1 MSSNVSSKVT
11 LNLIRDRE
19 DFIENIRELK
29 PKEKTK
35 LLYLMEKEYQFYRTR
50 VLKTYNSPIIYE
62 WAILDQTLRENEP
75 CLLLHG
81 NISSIRGNYRTKVK
95 TFFQDIGY

>member
-1 MSSNVSSKVT
+1 MSSNISPNVT
-11 LNLIRDRE
+11 LNLIRDSE

-29 PKEKTK
+29 PREKTK

-50 VLKTYNSPIIYE
+50 VLKTYNSHIIYE
-62 WAILDQTLRENEP
+62 WAILDQILRENEP

-81 NISSIRGNYRTKVK
+81 NISSIKGNYRTKVK
-95 TFFQDIGY
+95 TFFRDIDY

>member
-1 MSSNVSSKVT
+1 MSSSTSSKIT
-11 LNLIRDRE
+11 LNLIRDSE

-35 LLYLMEKEYQFYRTR
+35 LLYLMEKEYQFYRVR
-50 VLKTYNSPIIYE
+50 VLNTDNFPIIYE
-62 WAILDQTLRENEP
+62 WAILDQTLRESEP

-81 NISSIRGNYRTKVK
+81 NISSIKGNYRTKVK
-95 TFFQDIGY
+95 AFFRDIDY

>member
-1 MSSNVSSKVT
+1 MSSNTSSKIT

-29 PKEKTK
+29 PKERTK

-50 VLKTYNSPIIYE
+50 VLKTDNSPIIYE
-62 WAILDQTLRENEP
+62 WAVLDQTLRESEP

-81 NISSIRGNYRTKVK
+81 NISSIKGNYRTKVK
-95 TFFQDIGY
+95 TFFRDIDY